1 MKRWSGGR
9 PVWVLLLAALP
20 GLILAVGG
28 VFGWTVALRDG
39 PAYFMPLRER
49 TAAVLRD
56 QRGAFWNPNSGC
68 GEPFFANPQSALLY
82 PPAWLA
88 VVLPVQRAVTAEAGL
103 HLALLGAGCAFLALR
118 LKARPAMAAVAGF
131 AVAIAGPSL
140 DAAGVLNNL
149 EAMAWAPW
157 AWAAALAGCMP
168 GVAAG
173 VALSFLAAEPQLA
186 LVIGVVAFT
195 LAPGRRTVA
204 ALALA
209 VGLVALQLV
218 PFAFWVA
225 GGDRGAGIEVAEA
238 CAGAVTPDE
247 LPALALPGL
256 ALPARPDRYVRHLL
270 VPGWC
275 LVLGLAV
282 LLDRRRDT
290 TVLVG
295 AAVTLLALA
304 VLPAL
309 SFGHEFWAAA
319 TGGFVRYPARL
330 AFPAVVALVT
340 AAATIEFRPRRLL
353 AAVLALGVTLGFG
366 GAALWRH
373 APFPT
378 ALAQG
383 ASAGIALV
391 PGVGAVAAWAGTLA
405 LVPEALAALE
415 PAVIA
420 VPGPLWCGAAQFSAR
435 GRVFAVQ
442 PSWDQLDWIARRG
455 EQADRALSM
464 GPASLADG
472 RLAVRSAMPVFS
484 AVLAGHL
491 AEADRGPTA
500 RWWLDTLAADRIV
513 THGEIPGFDPVC
525 RENGLTVYDN
535 PQAWPLYQVVAEM
548 PRPGGQVRPAGAIL
562 GVNDRDGRRSF
573 RVDVQPGGGWLLLSA
588 TPDLGWRWKVD
599 GRAVAVTR
607 GPGILHG
614 VRVPAGEHAVEARY
628 RPPGLVAGA
637 AGSLVSLL
645 ILIAVGLRSRRERR
659 DPSGAAPLP

>member
-1 MKRWSGGR
+1 MKSSRRAGQA
-9 PVWVLLLAALP
+9 WVLLLAALP
-20 GLILAVGG
+20 GLVVAAGG
-28 VFGWTVALRDG
+28 LVGWTVALRDG

-49 TAAVLRD
+49 TAAVLRG

-88 VVLPVQRAVTAEAGL
+88 VVLPVQRAVTCEAGL

-118 LKARPAMAAVAGF
+118 LKARPVMAAAAGF

-140 DAAGVLNNL
+140 DAAGVLNNI
-149 EAMAWAPW
+149 EAVAWAPW
-157 AWAAALAGCMP
+157 AWAAALAGCVP

-173 VALSFLAAEPQLA
+173 VALAFLAAEPQLA
-186 LVIGVVAFT
+186 LVIGVIAFA

-256 ALPARPDRYVRHLL
+256 ALPERPDRYVRHLI
-270 VPGWC
+270 VPAWC

-309 SFGHEFWAAA
+309 SFGHEIWAAA
-319 TGGFVRYPARL
+319 TGGFVRYSARL
-330 AFPAVVALVT
+330 VFPAVVALVT
-340 AAATIEFRPRRLL
+340 AAATLGFRPRRLL
-353 AAVLALGVTLGFG
+353 AAVLALGMTLGFG

-373 APFPT
+373 APLT
-378 ALAQG
+378 SAMAQG
-383 ASAGIALV
+383 VCAGAALV
-391 PGVGAVAAWAGTLA
+391 AGFGGVAAWAGTLA

-420 VPGPLWCGAAQFSAR
+420 VPGPLWCGAAQLSAR
-435 GRVFAVQ
+435 GRLFAVQ
-442 PSWDQLDWIARRG
+442 PSWDQLEWIARRG
-455 EQADRALSM
+455 EEADRALSM

-484 AVLAGHL
+484 AVLVGHL
-491 AEADRGPTA
+491 AEADRGPTG

-513 THGEIPGFDPVC
+513 THGEILGFDPLC
-525 RENGLTVYDN
+525 RENGLTVYNN
-535 PQAWPLYQVVAEM
+535 PQAWPLQQVVAQM
-548 PRPGGQVRPAGAIL
+548 PEPGGQVRPAGTVV
-562 GVNDRDGRRSF
+562 GVDDRDDRRTF
-573 RVDVQPGGGWLLLSA
+573 RVDVHPGGGWLLLSA
-588 TPDLGWRWKVD
+588 TPDPGWRWKVD
-599 GRAVAVTR
+599 DQMVTLTR

-614 VRVPAGEHAVEARY
+614 VWVPAGEHAIEARY
-628 RPPGLVAGA
+628 RPPGLVTGA

-645 ILIAVGLRSRRERR
+645 ILIAIAARSRRDRR
-659 DPSGAAPLP
+659 EPPNTAPLP